1 MKFARFVFIA
11 GGVWG
16 IAVLVPFYWLVDI
29 TGRHYAAPTDYPQF
43 FWGFFSVA
51 LAWQF
56 AFLLIGSNP
65 VRFRP
70 LMVPAIVEK
79 FGFIMTLA
87 LLLGRGRI
95 PSADAEA
102 AIPDA
107 IVGLLFVVAFAATS
121 SRARPA
127 FASWQRW
134 TSRDLPVSAA
144 EDGIRSS
151 HP

>member
-1 MKFARFVFIA
+1 MKFAKVVFTA

-16 IAVLVPFYWLVDI
+16 IAALAPFYWLVDI
-29 TGRHYAAPTDYPQF
+29 SGRRYAAPVDYPQF

-79 FGFIMTLA
+79 FGFIVTLA
-87 LLLGRGRI
+87 VLLGRGRI
-95 PSADAEA
+95 PSADAAA

-107 IVGLLFVVAFAATS
+107 VVGLLFIAAFVRTPSEASPT
-121 SRARPA
+121 
-127 FASWQRW
+127 FAISQRG
-134 TSRDLPVSAA
+134 TSRDLRASAS
-144 EDGIRSS
+144 EEL
-151 HP
+151 

>member
-1 MKFARFVFIA
+1 MKFAKVVFIA

-16 IAVLVPFYWLVDI
+16 IAALVPFYWLVDI
-29 TGRHYAAPTDYPQF
+29 SGRRYAAPMDYPHF

-51 LAWQF
+51 LAWQL

-79 FGFIMTLA
+79 FGFIGTLA
-87 LLLGRGRI
+87 VLFGRGRI
-95 PSADAEA
+95 PSADAAA

-107 IVGLLFVVAFAATS
+107 VVGLLFVAAFAATS
-121 SRARPA
+121 SKGHAA
-127 FASWQRW
+127 FNR
-134 TSRDLPVSAA
+134 
-144 EDGIRSS
+144 
-151 HP
+151 

>member
-1 MKFARFVFIA
+1 MKFARIVFVA

-87 LLLGRGRI
+87 AAWPRTYPERRRRGCHPR
-95 PSADAEA
+95 
-102 AIPDA
+102 
-107 IVGLLFVVAFAATS
+107 
-121 SRARPA
+121 
-127 FASWQRW
+127 
-134 TSRDLPVSAA
+134 RDRGPLV
-144 EDGIRSS
+144 RRCVRRNLV
-151 HP
+151 

>member
-1 MKFARFVFIA
+1 MKFAKVVFIA

-16 IAVLVPFYWLVDI
+16 IAALVPFYWLVDI
-29 TGRHYAAPTDYPQF
+29 SGRRYAAPVDYPQF

-70 LMVPAIVEK
+70 LMLLAIVEK
-79 FGFIMTLA
+79 FGFIVTLA

-95 PSADAEA
+95 PSADAAA

-107 IVGLLFVVAFAATS
+107 VVGLLFVAAFAATS
-121 SRARPA
+121 SEARPT
-127 FASWQRW
+127 FASWQRG
-134 TSRDLPVSAA
+134 TSRDSSVSAS
-144 EDGIRSS
+144 EELFRSS

>member
-1 MKFARFVFIA
+1 MKLARIVFIA
-11 GGVWG
+11 GGLWG
-16 IAVLVPFYWLVDI
+16 IAALAPFYWLVDI
-29 TGRHYAAPTDYPQF
+29 SGRRYAGPADYPQF

-65 VRFRP
+65 LRFRP

-79 FGFIMTLA
+79 FGFIATLA
-87 LLLGRGRI
+87 VLLGRGRI
-95 PSADAEA
+95 PSADAAA

-107 IVGLLFVVAFAATS
+107 VVGLLFVVAFAATS
-121 SRARPA
+121 PGTRRN
-127 FASWQRW
+127 ASWQRW
-134 TSRDLPVSAA
+134 TSRGLRVSGA
-144 EDGIRSS
+144 EDVVRSS

>member
-1 MKFARFVFIA
+1 MKFARVVFIG

-16 IAVLVPFYWLVDI
+16 IAALAPFYWLVDI
-29 TGRHYAAPTDYPQF
+29 SGRHYAAPVDYPQF

-51 LAWQF
+51 LAWQL

-79 FGFIMTLA
+79 FGFIVTLA
-87 LLLGRGRI
+87 LLFGRGRI
-95 PSADAEA
+95 PGADAAA

-107 IVGLLFVVAFAATS
+107 VVGLLFIAAFVATS
-121 SRARPA
+121 SEARRTQRAA
-127 FASWQRW
+127 NGAH
-134 TSRDLPVSAA
+134 PVAGA
-144 EDGIRSS
+144 
-151 HP
+151 

>member
-1 MKFARFVFIA
+1 MKYARVVFIA

-16 IAVLVPFYWLVDI
+16 IVALAPFYWLVDV
-29 TGRHYAAPTDYPQF
+29 TGRHYAAPLDHPQF

-70 LMVPAIVEK
+70 LMLPAILEK
-79 FGFIMTLA
+79 FGFVVTLTV
-87 LLLGRGRI
+87 LLGRGRI
-95 PSADAEA
+95 TSADAAA

-107 IVGLLFVVAFAATS
+107 VVGLLFVAAFVATS
-121 SRARPA
+121 SESPPTTQVGNGA
-127 FASWQRW
+127 ASGGQRVN
-134 TSRDLPVSAA
+134 DPVVAVDS
-144 EDGIRSS
+144 
-151 HP
+151 PQ

>member
-11 GGVWG
+11 SGVWG
-16 IAVLVPFYWLVDI
+16 IAALAPFYWLVDI
-29 TGRHYAAPTDYPQF
+29 TGRRYAAPMDYPQF

-79 FGFIMTLA
+79 FGFIVTLT

-95 PSADAEA
+95 PSADAVA
-102 AIPDA
+102 AIPDTV
-107 IVGLLFVVAFAATS
+107 VGLLFVAAFAATS
-121 SRARPA
+121 SDARPTLQ
-127 FASWQRW
+127 ASNDL
-134 TSRDLPVSAA
+134 TSRGQHVNNPPH
-144 EDGIRSS
+144 ERR
-151 HP
+151 